1 MATPALPTAQQ
12 VDRWQASRQKAFK
25 QVPEDGRTI
34 TYLGKTFH
42 VYPNTFWPFLDS
54 QPLVRNFR
62 IKPGDS
68 VLDVGTGSGV
78 IAIFACYQQASR
90 VLALDVNPAAL
101 RSARRNAQAHGFGEV
116 MEVRRSDLFEK
127 VGDEQF
133 DVITAN
139 LPFRDKPAP
148 DVVARSQW
156 DTDFRTNTQFFE
168 QAARYLKPGGRIYF
182 AHSNFGA
189 VEEVRRLAKQAGFSI
204 RMMARS
210 AAERDQERQ
219 FFAFLIKPVTK
230 PAAGHGRAA

>member
-1 MATPALPTAQQ
+1 MPAPALPTTEQ
-12 VDRWQASRQKAFK
+12 VDRWQATRQKAFK
-25 QVPEDGRTI
+25 SVPEGGRTI
-34 TYLGKTFH
+34 TYLGKKFH

-62 IKPGDS
+62 IKPGES

-90 VLALDVNPAAL
+90 VLALDVNPAAI
-101 RSARRNAQAHGFGEV
+101 RSARHNAREHGFDKV

-127 VGDEQF
+127 VGDERF

-156 DTDFRTNTQFFE
+156 DTDFRTNTLFFE
-168 QAARYLKPGGRIYF
+168 QAARHLKPGGRIYF

-189 VEEVRRLAKQAGFSI
+189 VEEVRRLAKQNGFSI

-219 FFAFLIKPVTK
+219 FFAFLIKP
-230 PAAGHGRAA
+230 AARHGRVD

>member
-1 MATPALPTAQQ
+1 MPAPALPTTQQ
-12 VDRWQASRQKAFK
+12 VDRWQAMRQKAFK
-25 QVPEDGRTI
+25 SVPEGGRTI
-34 TYLGKTFH
+34 TYLGKKFH

-62 IKPGDS
+62 IKPGES

-90 VLALDVNPAAL
+90 VLALDINPAAI
-101 RSARRNAQAHGFGEV
+101 RSARRNAHEHGFDGV
-116 MEVRRSDLFEK
+116 MEVRRSNLFEK

-139 LPFRDKPAP
+139 LPFRNKTAH

-156 DTDFRTNTQFFE
+156 DTDFRTNTDFFA
-168 QAARYLKPGGRIYF
+168 QVRRYLKPGGRIYF

-189 VEEVRRLAKQAGFSI
+189 PEEVRRLAKEAGFSI

-210 AAERDQERQ
+210 PAAKAEAKQ
-219 FFAFLIKPVTK
+219 FYAFLIK
-230 PAAGHGRAA
+230 